1 MIGVWDMESGNR
13 RGSASGRSVHWAHF
27 VVLALAAVGFAAALA
42 VGLPSAA
49 RAEAIDPSGPTV
61 LDSVS
66 DDGDASRDAPFGIDG
81 FERNAKGTARAME
94 GQPEGYRY
102 PLLPQ
107 SNLVLLRTSACVLV
121 HVDGD
126 AALAAGFD
134 PADADRCEQ
143 LASMLCDLDEDNSM
157 GGAPLSEAEVPWVVT
172 TEDEYVQGDYRYR
185 FIVPGSDGE
194 RYAVIDA
201 AVRGGDGMAKD
212 GESSDLDLGDGAL
225 WAIDAR
231 LLPADDLEAAVDAPW
246 LEGIRAFFSNIDYR
260 PLWVSIKTAGA
271 ALAVSGVL
279 GLLAAWKTMGTSV
292 RWKGALDSLFTI
304 PMVLPPTV
312 CGFLLLMLFG
322 RSTWVGRWLI
332 EHGISLVFTWQAAVI
347 SAVVVSFPLVYRT
360 ALGAFEALDSTMLDA
375 ARTLGWSEWR
385 IFRSLMMPLSWPSIA
400 AGVVLAFARAMGEF
414 GCTLFFAGNYAG
426 VTQTIPIAIYFE
438 WMGGNT
444 GVALFWVA
452 VVIAFSFLVIV
463 LINVYTS
470 RSQAFRR
477 SRPRLRR
484 RPGAPGPGRELQ
496 VAAAFLDDD
505 EAAGGDALRIDR
517 EALRGLLGC
526 ASSSEEGPCR

>member
-1 MIGVWDMESGNR
+1 M
-13 RGSASGRSVHWAHF
+13 
-27 VVLALAAVGFAAALA
+27 
-42 VGLPSAA
+42 
-49 RAEAIDPSGPTV
+49 
-61 LDSVS
+61 
-66 DDGDASRDAPFGIDG
+66 
-81 FERNAKGTARAME
+81 
-94 GQPEGYRY
+94 
-102 PLLPQ
+102 
-107 SNLVLLRTSACVLV
+107 
-121 HVDGD
+121 
-126 AALAAGFD
+126 
-134 PADADRCEQ
+134 
-143 LASMLCDLDEDNSM
+143 
-157 GGAPLSEAEVPWVVT
+157 
-172 TEDEYVQGDYRYR
+172 
-185 FIVPGSDGE
+185 
-194 RYAVIDA
+194 
-201 AVRGGDGMAKD
+201 
-212 GESSDLDLGDGAL
+212 
-225 WAIDAR
+225 
-231 LLPADDLEAAVDAPW
+231 
-246 LEGIRAFFSNIDYR
+246 
-260 PLWVSIKTAGA
+260 
-271 ALAVSGVL
+271 
-279 GLLAAWKTMGTSV
+279 
-292 RWKGALDSLFTI
+292 
-304 PMVLPPTV
+304 
-312 CGFLLLMLFG
+312 
-322 RSTWVGRWLI
+322 GRWLI

-347 SAVVVSFPLVYRT
+347 SAIVVSFPLVYRT

-463 LINVYTS
+463 LINVYAS